1 LTAFVYL
8 SLLVACSSN
17 EDRKGNSVKLA
28 KVGDY
33 TLLLE
38 DVNPALFAGLTK
50 QDSVA
55 KLKQFTQQWIDE
67 RIFLEEAESI
77 LSDDE
82 KEISQRI
89 EAYRQ
94 NILVYELEKKWAST
108 FADTI
113 ISEEELNNYYEKN
126 KENFLLKKN
135 IVQIRYLK
143 VDKDLPKKELDKV
156 VGYIQNPNPKN
167 DSLLRIFAETKADN
181 YYLENNWLL
190 YEDVLREIP
199 ISQSYS
205 QERYLRSNRFVKLVE
220 NELLYLV
227 YFVDFKVRD
236 EISPIEFEL
245 ENIKQYIRLQRQE
258 KWLSEKRNK
267 LVQKARKN
275 NKIKIWLK

>member
-1 LTAFVYL
+1 M
-8 SLLVACSSN
+8 VACTSS
-17 EDRKGNSVKLA
+17 EDSKGNAIKLA

-33 TLLLE
+33 TLYIE
-38 DVNPALFAGLTK
+38 DINPALFSGLSP
-50 QDSVA
+50 QDSVS

-67 RIFLEEAESI
+67 RIFLEEAETI

-113 ISEEELNNYYEKN
+113 ILEEEINNYYEKN

-143 VDKDLPKKELDKV
+143 VDKDLPKKELDKAI
-156 VGYIQNPNPKN
+156 GYIQNPNPKN
-167 DSLLRIFAETKADN
+167 DSLLRIFAEAKADN

-190 YEDVLREIP
+190 FEDVIREIP

-205 QERYLRSNRFVKLVE
+205 QERYLRSNRYVKLQE
-220 NELLYLV
+220 NEFLYLV

-236 EISPIEFEL
+236 EISPMEFEL
-245 ENIKQYIRLQRQE
+245 DNIKQYIRLQRQE

-267 LVQKARKN
+267 LVQEARKN

>member
-1 LTAFVYL
+1 M
-8 SLLVACSSN
+8 
-17 EDRKGNSVKLA
+17 D
-28 KVGDY
+28 DI
-33 TLLLE
+33 
-38 DVNPALFAGLTK
+38 NPALFAGLNE
-50 QDSVA
+50 QDSIS

-67 RIFLEEAESI
+67 RIFLEEAERI
-77 LSDDE
+77 LSEEE

-94 NILVYELEKKWAST
+94 NILVYELEKKWASS

-113 ISEEELNNYYEKN
+113 ISDEDVNEYYEKN
-126 KENFLLKKN
+126 KQNFLLKKN

-143 VDKDLPKKELDKV
+143 VDQGLSKKELEKAI
-156 VGYIQNPNPKN
+156 GYLQNPSPLN
-167 DSLLRIFAETKADN
+167 DSLLRIFAENKADN

-190 YEDVLREIP
+190 FEDVLREIP

-205 QERYLRSNRFVKLVE
+205 QERYLRSNRFVKLAE
-220 NELLYLV
+220 NDFLYLV

-236 EISPIEFEL
+236 EISPMEFEL

-258 KWLSEKRNK
+258 KWLTEKSNK
-267 LVQKARKN
+267 LVQEARKN

>member
-1 LTAFVYL
+1 MTVFVFL
-8 SLLVACSSN
+8 SLLLSCNS
-17 EDRKGNSVKLA
+17 DKDKKGTSKKLA

-33 TLLLE
+33 TLFME
-38 DVNPALFAGLTK
+38 DINPALFTGLNE
-50 QDSVA
+50 QDSIS

-67 RIFLEEAESI
+67 RIFLEEAERI

-94 NILVYELEKKWAST
+94 NILVYELEKKWANS

-113 ISEEELNNYYEKN
+113 ISEEDVNEYYEKN
-126 KENFLLKKN
+126 KQNFLLKKN
-135 IVQIRYLK
+135 IVQLRYLK
-143 VDKDLPKKELDKV
+143 VNKDLSKKELEKAI
-156 VGYIQNPNPKN
+156 GYLQNPSPVN
-167 DSLLRIFAETKADN
+167 DSLLRIFAENKADN

-190 YEDVLREIP
+190 FEDVLREIP

-205 QERYLRSNRFVKLVE
+205 QERYLRSNRFVKLAE
-220 NELLYLV
+220 NDFLYLV

-236 EISPIEFEL
+236 EISPMEFEL

-258 KWLSEKRNK
+258 KWLTEKSNK
-267 LVQKARKN
+267 LVQEARKN